1 METEFIKEN
10 QGKHF
15 FGATLKIFFCES
27 IKKKILTWLEGKY
40 RIYWFHLA
48 KQKTNFMEKG

>member
-27 IKKKILTWLEGKY
+27 IKKKILT
-40 RIYWFHLA
+40 
-48 KQKTNFMEKG
+48 